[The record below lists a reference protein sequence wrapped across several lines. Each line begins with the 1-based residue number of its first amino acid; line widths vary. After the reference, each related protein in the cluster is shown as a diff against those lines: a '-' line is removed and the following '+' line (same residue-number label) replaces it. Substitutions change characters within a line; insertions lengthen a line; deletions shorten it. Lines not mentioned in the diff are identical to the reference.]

1 MPLFKQHVIDRFQFI
16 YRPINSPGICGL
28 NRNQSGATAMLV
40 IKQGVVEIKQNYA
53 HDSRCSATPKV
64 PSARATPVG
73 YQRALLS
80 DTYVNLTL
88 APQVPA
94 LGRSIS
100 RPGRWPPHN
109 FENRGLLILSD
120 TP

>member
-53 HDSRCSATPKV
+53 HDS
-64 PSARATPVG
+64 
-73 YQRALLS
+73 QMLS
-80 DTYVNLTL
+80 NTEGAFRQGD
-88 APQVPA
+88 
-94 LGRSIS
+94 
-100 RPGRWPPHN
+100 PGRVPEGTIVGH
-109 FENRGLLILSD
+109 L
-120 TP
+120 

>member
-1 MPLFKQHVIDRFQFI
+1 MPLFKQHVIGRFQFI
-16 YRPINSPGICGL
+16 YRPIDSPGIRGL

-40 IKQGVVEIKQNYA
+40 IEQGVVEIKQNYA

-80 DTYVNLTL
+80 DTYVNLTV

-94 LGRSIS
+94 HGRSLC

-109 FENRGLLILSD
+109 SENRGPLILGN

>member
-1 MPLFKQHVIDRFQFI
+1 MPLFKQHVIGRFQFI
-16 YRPINSPGICGL
+16 YRPTDSPGIRGL
-28 NRNQSGATAMLV
+28 NRNKSGATAMLV
-40 IKQGVVEIKQNYA
+40 IEQGVVEIKQNYA
-53 HDSRCSATPKV
+53 HDSKCSATPKV

-73 YQRALLS
+73 YHGAHLS

-88 APQVPA
+88 APQGPA
-94 LGRSIS
+94 HGRSLC

-109 FENRGLLILSD
+109 SENRVLLILSD